1 MVLFLFTVLPSSLTM
16 GIVVLMSFSML
27 MFLAL
32 TILLIKFSKD
42 RLHHDN
48 HAGDQRWCECDHKDA
63 EVRNTALN
71 STSAHQH
78 DPHKVPLL

>member
-1 MVLFLFTVLPSSLTM
+1 
-16 GIVVLMSFSML
+16 

-32 TILLIKFSKD
+32 TILLMKSSKD

-71 STSAHQH
+71 STSAH
-78 DPHKVPLL
+78 HKVPLL